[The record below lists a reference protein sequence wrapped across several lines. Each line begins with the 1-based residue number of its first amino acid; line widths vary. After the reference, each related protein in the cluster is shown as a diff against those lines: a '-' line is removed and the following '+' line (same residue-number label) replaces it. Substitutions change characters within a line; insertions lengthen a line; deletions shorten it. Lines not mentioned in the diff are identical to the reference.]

1 MKSHW
6 TTWILVAAT
15 VLWLLLSGR
24 LGLLMVVVPVSM
36 VIGYVLRRPAGVG
49 RNRI

>member
-1 MKSHW
+1 MTSQW
-6 TTWILVAAT
+6 TVWAMVGAT

-24 LGLLMVVVPVSM
+24 LGLLMVVVPVS
-36 VIGYVLRRPAGVG
+36 VIIGYVLRRPARVS

>member
-1 MKSHW
+1 MKAQW

-15 VLWLLLSGR
+15 VLWLLFSGR
-24 LGLLMVVVPVSM
+24 LGLLMVVVPVS
-36 VIGYVLRRPAGVG
+36 VIIGYVLRRPARVS